1 MQVTV
6 KLFATFRQGRFSIMT
21 RKCASG
27 ASIADVARELAIPET
42 DLSIIVLNGRRVE
55 LQEKL
60 NDGDQLSL
68 FPMVGG
74 G

>member
-1 MQVTV
+1 MRVTV

-21 RKCASG
+21 RECASG
-27 ASIADVARELAIPET
+27 SSVADVARELAIPET

-55 LQEKL
+55 SQETLK
-60 NDGDQLSL
+60 DGDQLSL